1 MATSGKHIVICADG
15 TWNDPEDENP
25 TNVLRIARAIS
36 PRAANGR
43 RQVVFYDWGVGSY
56 YAQASGGVTGL
67 GMTKNIQDGYRFIV
81 QNFDPGDRLF
91 LFGFS
96 RGAYTVRC
104 LAGMLNN
111 CGILRRSEAN
121 RIPEAFTLYKQR
133 NAPPGSVTSEQWRQR
148 FAVGG
153 QRATV
158 DFIGVWDTVG
168 ALGIPTRVL
177 AFAEEK
183 DLFYDPV
190 LGSNVRVARH
200 AVSIDEERSD
210 FEPTLWA
217 PSESADMQQVW
228 FAGVHADVGGGYPA
242 DDAGKRLS
250 DIPLHW
256 MAKEAERSGLRLEP
270 HLLNPLVLDST
281 ATAHRSYQ
289 RFWRALGRYSRPIP
303 DDAVLHASVRER
315 YAQGNY
321 APKSLVEWLARRSGA
336 WRSTT

>member
-200 AVSIDEERSD
+200 A
-210 FEPTLWA
+210 
-217 PSESADMQQVW
+217 
-228 FAGVHADVGGGYPA
+228 GVHADVGGGYPA